1 MQQSARLAYLGLRRG
16 LQVAQAVAQPLSR
29 QAELAVLLLDAGHT
43 LEHHFIVLSGTK
55 RRTCVSVS
63 TYVHPCTC
71 KPLWSRL
78 AELGCTDTD
87 MCLHKPKVKYP

>member
-1 MQQSARLAYLGLRRG
+1 MQQSACLAYLGLRRG

-55 RRTCVSVS
+55 RRTCVNAS
-63 TYVHPCTC
+63 TFIQLMHVQPF
-71 KPLWSRL
+71 WSRL

-87 MCLHKPKVKYP
+87 VFIQTKG